1 MFIATCPDPSWDK
14 VSGSLGLHKDEHH
27 DQDYEESVFRS
38 FAEEGG
44 LIPVRYH
51 RFMNVFTGFLPYLR
65 LPMSPSFGA
74 CLDALIRPI
83 PLSRFAFV
91 NQLFV
96 ARKP

>member
-1 MFIATCPDPSWDK
+1 MRSALRDAVAKLAKTRTSWDK
-14 VSGSLGLHKDEHH
+14 TPLTG
-27 DQDYEESVFRS
+27 VFRS

-44 LIPVRYH
+44 LTPVRYL

-74 CLDALIRPI
+74 FLDALIRPI

-96 ARKP
+96 ARNP